1 LGLYSRKVEKNYKT
15 DYFRFLKQELL
26 KEKRFYILL
35 IIQNLKLIRIKTHYA
50 QRSGCRHMMTNL
62 QIYQIKEK
70 SNQTMTEKNFQI
82 QQIKNKMLLIML
94 ILWKTEL
101 LLR

>member
-26 KEKRFYILL
+26 KEKRFYNFADNSEFKVN
-35 IIQNLKLIRIKTHYA
+35 QNKTHYA

-62 QIYQIKEK
+62 QIYFKSKKNLIK
-70 SNQTMTEKNFQI
+70 Q
-82 QQIKNKMLLIML
+82 
-94 ILWKTEL
+94 
-101 LLR
+101 